1 MVVTTETTAEEI
13 RPPAEVRFA
22 AELAALAA
30 EDAAKNTELPPG
42 WRLSPRSVRAFII
55 GDAALGVTRK
65 FYGDD
70 PLVDRAIVTLLGRQ
84 GLMLVGEPGT
94 AKSMLS
100 ELLSAAISGDSGLT
114 VQGTAGTTEDHI
126 RYSWNYALLLANG
139 PTQGA
144 LVPSPV
150 YQGLEGGSIVRF
162 EEITR
167 CAPEIQDTLVSIL
180 SEKQLMV
187 PEFGRESRVAARP
200 GFNLIA
206 TANLRDRGVNEMSA
220 ALKRRF
226 NFETVKPISDRA
238 FEIELVELQ
247 LAYELGERR
256 DSVRVDRDVIELLV
270 TAFQELRTGATAD
283 GTPVKSPETVMSTAE
298 AVNVAYAAALEA
310 RYLGN
315 GIVTPAEIARQ
326 LSGVALKDNADD
338 AKRLR
343 FYVDNV
349 VRERARK
356 SPLWKQ
362 FFQAASELWG

>member
-1 MVVTTETTAEEI
+1 MVAEHFDEI

-22 AELAALAA
+22 SELHILADEDRAAARP
-30 EDAAKNTELPPG
+30 LPVG
-42 WRLSPRSVRAFII
+42 WRLSPQSVRSFII
-55 GDAALGVTRK
+55 GNETLGVSRK

-70 PLVDRAIVTLLGRQ
+70 PLVDRAIVTLMGKQ

-100 ELLSAAISGDSGLT
+100 ELLSAAISGDSSLT

-126 RYSWNYALLLANG
+126 RYSWNYALLLSGG
-139 PTQGA
+139 PSTES
-144 LVPSPV
+144 LVPSPI
-150 YQGLEGGSIVRF
+150 YQGLLEGRLVRF

-167 CAPEIQDTLVSIL
+167 CVPEVQDTLVSIL

-187 PEFGRESRVAARP
+187 PEFGKNSRIAARP
-200 GFNLIA
+200 GFNVIA
-206 TANLRDRGVNEMSA
+206 TANIRDRGVNEMSA

-226 NFETVKPISDRA
+226 NFETVRPIRDRA
-238 FEIELVELQ
+238 FEIELIERQ
-247 LAYELGERR
+247 LAFELGPQR
-256 DSVRVDRDVIELLV
+256 SAITVDRDVIELLV
-270 TAFQELRTGATAD
+270 TAFQELRSGSTAE
-283 GTPVKSPETVMSTAE
+283 GTPIKSPETVMSTAE
-298 AVNVAYAAALEA
+298 AVNVAHAAALEA
-310 RYLGN
+310 RFFGS
-315 GIVTPAEIARQ
+315 GTVTPAHIARQ
-326 LSGVALKDNADD
+326 LSGVALKDNAED

-362 FFQAASELWG
+362 FMVAASEVWN